1 MNKDELINLQN
12 KVSSL
17 RAEGDYKETI
27 KNCYKLLEIGN
38 KLNDYKSILT
48 AYINLAASYYC
59 IGDFDIAF
67 NMIIKH
73 KDICDR
79 KGDEADLLQSSNFLF
94 LIYEHNNELLK
105 AKDILNKCI
114 ELGSKLCKYNIL
126 SSVYTNYSHI
136 YLLEENYEEALKMG
150 IRGLDIAKSYV
161 PESIILE
168 IKAKLN
174 IAKAYIGIKEF
185 ELAKKLIDEIINNE
199 ELDIFIREKS
209 QAYDLLGHWFSKQDL
224 NIKSFEA
231 FTKAKELTETY
242 NDVKFLKLIQEE
254 RCKLCDIMGEIKLGY
269 KVQKEYI
276 ELLGEINKMD
286 LDQTILKHEIDL
298 ELKEIEK
305 KANLDFLTGAYN
317 RRYLEEIVNK
327 LIKENAEKREEIAF
341 IFFDIDKFKLINDRY
356 GHIFGDNVIKSVSEI
371 CKANLRHDDIF
382 ARYGGDEFGIILI
395 GASLEIAIDRANKI
409 LDYVRNIKLII
420 NEEVVN
426 ITLSIGVTDLLSS
439 KATDFDSLLHSADIK
454 LYEAKKLGRNK
465 VSY

>member
-1 MNKDELINLQN
+1 MNKDELIKLQ
-12 KVSSL
+12 KRVSSL

-48 AYINLAASYYC
+48 SYINLAASYYC

-73 KDICDR
+73 KEICDR

-105 AKDILNKCI
+105 AKDILNKSI

-126 SSVYTNYSHI
+126 SSVYSNYSHI

-174 IAKAYIGIKEF
+174 ISKAYIGIKEF

-209 QAYDLLGHWFSKQDL
+209 QAYDLLGHWFAKQDL

-286 LDQTILKHEIDL
+286 LDQTILKHEINL

-305 KANLDFLTGAYN
+305 KANIDFLTGAYN

-327 LIKENAEKREEIAF
+327 LIKENAKKREEIAF

-395 GASLEIAIDRANKI
+395 GASLETAIDRANKI

-439 KATDFDSLLHSADIK
+439 KATDFDTLLHSADMK

-465 VSY
+465 VYY

>member
-1 MNKDELINLQN
+1 MNKDELINLQK
-12 KVSSL
+12 KVSLL

-27 KNCYKLLEIGN
+27 KNCYKLLEVGN

-59 IGDFDIAF
+59 VGDLDVAFDII
-67 NMIIKH
+67 MKH

-79 KGDEADLLQSSNFLF
+79 KGDDADLLQSTNFLF
-94 LIYEHNNELLK
+94 LIYEHNNDMLK
-105 AKDILNKCI
+105 AKNMLNRCI

-126 SSVYTNYSHI
+126 SSVYINYSHI
-136 YLLEENYEEALKMG
+136 YLLEEDYEEALKMG
-150 IRGLDIAKSYV
+150 IKALNIAKLYV

-174 IAKAYIGIKEF
+174 IAKAYIGIKDF
-185 ELAKKLIDEIINNE
+185 TLAKKLIDEIINNE
-199 ELDIFIREKS
+199 ELDTYIREKS
-209 QAYDLLGHWFSKQDL
+209 HAYDLLGHWFSKQNL
-224 NIKSFEA
+224 NIQAFEA
-231 FTKAKELTETY
+231 FTKAKELVETY
-242 NDVKFLKLIQEE
+242 KDVKLLKLIQEE

-286 LDQTILKHEIDL
+286 LDQTVLKHEIEL

-317 RRYLEEIVNK
+317 RRYLEEIVDE
-327 LIKENAEKREEIAF
+327 LIRKNAEKREEIAF

-356 GHIFGDNVIKSVSEI
+356 GHIFGDNVIKSVSEV
-371 CKANLRHDDIF
+371 CKANLRPDDIF
-382 ARYGGDEFGIILI
+382 ARYGGDEFGIILV

-409 LDYVRNIKLII
+409 LNNVRNIKLII
-420 NEEVVN
+420 NEEVVK
-426 ITLSIGVTDLLSS
+426 ITLSIGVTDLRSS
-439 KATDFDSLLHSADIK
+439 KATDFDSLLHSADMK

-465 VSY
+465 IYY